1 MTKSQVKK
9 AIAQKKTSKAVK
21 PKSATKVSKVIKRA
35 NVVASKK
42 TAPKKAVSQTAASK
56 KIAAKKVVQK
66 KVTPKIAAPKKA
78 VQKKTVSST
87 STKKVAAQKA
97 ISKKVAPKTTVQK
110 KVISR
115 VALKKT
121 VPQTATSKKV
131 TPKKIVSKKS
141 VQKKV
146 ISKAAPKKAASQT
159 STPKKVAPKKVVQK
173 KVAPKKMA
181 PKKAVQKKVVSK
193 AAPKKAAPQISA
205 VKKVALP
212 KAVQKAVPPE
222 KIVPKTT
229 VSKKAVLQEATSK
242 KDAVKKV
249 VIQEKPIHVRE
260 DIRNSEAE
268 DKYTAGDVLERGKP
282 RRAKSRRA
290 IKEDAGTDVNRLMR
304 LVSNGAENLSSEE
317 QAKLEEQK
325 KKLRFLLGIGKDR
338 GYVTNAEINDNLP
351 DHITDPEVIDQ
362 IIMMIETIG
371 IKVFEYE
378 PSREELLLSGTSSA
392 TVDDDEFAVEEA
404 EKILASTTSVNEF
417 GRTTDPVRMYMR
429 EIGTYDLLDKTDEAE
444 IARKL
449 ENSVKLMISVIA
461 NCPKIINEISKVHK
475 DVLDGRVK
483 IENFID
489 EFIDDSPDMTGE
501 GEMSMPS
508 NHPVGMEDETDDEQ
522 LSREQLERLI
532 KKTTDFFAIFNTL
545 LEKQNKIIK
554 KHSTESEQYKA
565 VLLEFTTHLEK
576 VRFTNKQI
584 EIFCDTLRNGHKVIK
599 NLENEIFHIACDIIK
614 IPEDK
619 FRKEFVGFETSW
631 VETHVAHKKYLD
643 VFDKLKCDIVEKQ
656 HKIQDVESDLGIKVS
671 VVKLLFKQLQKAER
685 EQKKA
690 RTEMVESNLRLVISI
705 AKKYTNRGLH
715 FLDLIQEGN
724 IGLIKAI
731 DKFQYRKGYKF
742 STYATW
748 WIRQAITRA
757 IADQGRTI
765 RIPVHMI
772 ETINR
777 MSKEHRK
784 LLQEKSGEPL
794 TKELADRMEI
804 TEEKVRKIYQV
815 AHDSISMDAPIGD
828 EDDTSFGDFIEDKTS
843 VIPSDHG
850 VDYSLKKT
858 VREVLDTLSPREAK
872 VLCMRF
878 GIDTI
883 TDHTL
888 EEVGRQFDVTRERI
902 RQIEA
907 KAIRKLRQP
916 NRADKLKSFL
926 DSFAQLE
933 GIDHEIL
940 KELYDM
946 EDGEDEMAA
955 EDSAKKA

>member
-1 MTKSQVKK
+1 MTNKSS
-9 AIAQKKTSKAVK
+9 KTVDD
-21 PKSATKVSKVIKRA
+21 
-35 NVVASKK
+35 
-42 TAPKKAVSQTAASK
+42 TAAGLPV
-56 KIAAKKVVQK
+56 AK
-66 KVTPKIAAPKKA
+66 
-78 VQKKTVSST
+78 
-87 STKKVAAQKA
+87 
-97 ISKKVAPKTTVQK
+97 
-110 KVISR
+110 SR
-115 VALKKT
+115 
-121 VPQTATSKKV
+121 AT
-131 TPKKIVSKKS
+131 
-141 VQKKV
+141 
-146 ISKAAPKKAASQT
+146 ASQ
-159 STPKKVAPKKVVQK
+159 SR
-173 KVAPKKMA
+173 
-181 PKKAVQKKVVSK
+181 SK
-193 AAPKKAAPQISA
+193 TGLRAKHSLELELESMI
-205 VKKVALP
+205 
-212 KAVQKAVPPE
+212 
-222 KIVPKTT
+222 
-229 VSKKAVLQEATSK
+229 
-242 KDAVKKV
+242 
-249 VIQEKPIHVRE
+249 
-260 DIRNSEAE
+260 
-268 DKYTAGDVLERGKP
+268 GDELERGKQ
-282 RRAKSRRA
+282 RRAKGKKVV
-290 IKEDAGTDVNRLMR
+290 KEDAGTEVNRLMR
-304 LVSNGAENLSSEE
+304 LVSSGSENLTADEMG
-317 QAKLEEQK
+317 KLEEQK
-325 KKLRFLLGIGKDR
+325 RKLRYLLGKGKER
-338 GYVTNAEINDNLP
+338 GYVTNVEINDNLP
-351 DHITDPEVIDQ
+351 DHITDPEIIDQ

-404 EKILASTTSVNEF
+404 EKILASTTSANEF

-449 ENSVKLMISVIA
+449 ENSIKLMISAIA
-461 NCPKIINEISKVHK
+461 DCPKIINHISLVYN
-475 DVLDGRVK
+475 DVVAGKVK

-489 EFIDDSPDMTGE
+489 EFIDDDTTPPDAETPEGVEAVITKLEGMTE
-501 GEMSMPS
+501 E
-508 NHPVGMEDETDDEQ
+508 EDEEQ
-522 LSREQLERLI
+522 LSREQLERL
-532 KKTTDFFAIFNTL
+532 KQRTAEFFAEFNRL
-545 LEKQNKIIK
+545 VEKQNKVIEK
-554 KHSTESEQYKA
+554 FTSDSDEYRD
-565 VLLEFTTHLEK
+565 VLIDLTLQLEK

-584 EIFCDTLRNGHKVIK
+584 ESFCDLLRRSHREIK
-599 NLENEIFHIACDIIK
+599 DLENEIFHIACDIIRV
-614 IPEDK
+614 PEDK
-619 FRKEFVGFETSW
+619 FRKEFLKNETAW
-631 VETHVAHKKYLD
+631 VESHSPTKKYSEL
-643 VFDKLKCDIVEKQ
+643 FGKFKYDIVEKQ
-656 HKIQDVESDLGIKVS
+656 NKIKSVGADLNISVEVIKR
-671 VVKLLFKQLQKAER
+671 LFKQLQRAER

-794 TKELADRMEI
+794 TKELATRMEI

-828 EDDTSFGDFIEDKTS
+828 EDDTSFGDFIEDKST
-843 VIPSDHG
+843 VIPADHG

-878 GIDTI
+878 GIDTL

-926 DSFAQLE
+926 DSFAQMENIDLE
-933 GIDHEIL
+933 ATDD
-940 KELYDM
+940 LYFEEAD
-946 EDGEDEMAA
+946 DL
-955 EDSAKKA
+955 

>member
-1 MTKSQVKK
+1 MTKSKMKK
-9 AIAQKKTSKAVK
+9 TIATKKTSKVSQPKRTTKGQKAIARVKPVKMVIKKAAVK
-21 PKSATKVSKVIKRA
+21 K
-35 NVVASKK
+35 
-42 TAPKKAVSQTAASK
+42 AASK
-56 KIAAKKVVQK
+56 KVIAKKSITKKVVAK
-66 KVTPKIAAPKKA
+66 KLASKKPAPKKLIA
-78 VQKKTVSST
+78 KK
-87 STKKVAAQKA
+87 AA
-97 ISKKVAPKTTVQK
+97 SKKPAPKK
-110 KVISR
+110 LIAK
-115 VALKKT
+115 
-121 VPQTATSKKV
+121 
-131 TPKKIVSKKS
+131 
-141 VQKKV
+141 
-146 ISKAAPKKAASQT
+146 KAAPKKAAPKKVVAKKAAHKKT
-159 STPKKVAPKKVVQK
+159 APKKVVAKKAAPKKAAPKKVIAKKAAPKKVAPKKVIAKKAAHKKTAPKKVVAKKAAPKKVVPKKVTQK
-173 KVAPKKMA
+173 KVAVGKKVVPSKVAPKKPQTTKAPVKQVA
-181 PKKAVQKKVVSK
+181 PKQTTPQKVV
-193 AAPKKAAPQISA
+193 PKKID
-205 VKKVALP
+205 KM
-212 KAVQKAVPPE
+212 
-222 KIVPKTT
+222 T
-229 VSKKAVLQEATSK
+229 AVL
-242 KDAVKKV
+242 
-249 VIQEKPIHVRE
+249 EKNIAVRE
-260 DIRNSEAE
+260 NDNSDA
-268 DKYTAGDVLERGKP
+268 DDRYTGGDVLERGKP
-282 RRAKSRRA
+282 RRSKSRRV
-290 IKEDAGTDVNRLMR
+290 IKEDSGTDVNRLMR
-304 LVSNGAENLSSEE
+304 LVSNGAENLSGEE
-317 QAKLEEQK
+317 QIKLEEQK

-338 GYVTNAEINDNLP
+338 GYVTNVEINDNLP
-351 DHITDPEVIDQ
+351 DHITDPEIIDQ

-392 TVDDDEFAVEEA
+392 TVDDDDFAVEEA
-404 EKILASTTSVNEF
+404 EKILASTTSANEF

-475 DVLDGRVK
+475 DVAEGRVK

-489 EFIDDSPDMTGE
+489 EFVDDAPDITGE
-501 GEMSMPS
+501 EEMPMSTGPAS
-508 NHPVGMEDETDDEQ
+508 LEDEADDEQ

-532 KKTTDFFAIFNTL
+532 KKTTDFFEIFDKL
-545 LEKQNKIIK
+545 LDKQNKVIK
-554 KHSTESEQYKA
+554 KYSTESDQYKA
-565 VLLEFTTHLEK
+565 VLHEFTTHLEK

-599 NLENEIFHIACDIIK
+599 ELENEIFHIACDIIK

-631 VETHVAHKKYLD
+631 VESHMANKKYAD
-643 VFDKLKCDIVEKQ
+643 VFEKLKCDIVEKQ
-656 HKIQDVESDLGIKVS
+656 QKIKDVETDLGIKVT
-671 VVKLLFKQLQKAER
+671 VIKLLFKQLQKAER

-784 LLQEKSGEPL
+784 LLQEKSGEPQ
-794 TKELADRMEI
+794 TKELAARMEI

-850 VDYSLKKT
+850 IDYSLKKT

-926 DSFAQLE
+926 DSFAQIE

-946 EDGEDEMAA
+946 EDEE
-955 EDSAKKA
+955 EEETTESKRTPKEKQPVTE

>member
-1 MTKSQVKK
+1 MTKSQVKRAAAPASKVTQKNGSKSMSKGALQTK
-9 AIAQKKTSKAVK
+9 APKKATLKQVAIQTPTTQKIISKKVVVQDAALKKGMPDKAMSKKVIAQ
-21 PKSATKVSKVIKRA
+21 
-35 NVVASKK
+35 K
-42 TAPKKAVSQTAASK
+42 TAPKKIEYK
-56 KIAAKKVVQK
+56 KDIMQK
-66 KVTPKIAAPKKA
+66 SAPKKA
-78 VQKKTVSST
+78 THEKS
-87 STKKVAAQKA
+87 
-97 ISKKVAPKTTVQK
+97 IAPKVEQPDSLKQT
-110 KVISR
+110 ISNQD
-115 VALKKT
+115 VSKN
-121 VPQTATSKKV
+121 ATSKNIV
-131 TPKKIVSKKS
+131 TEKNTATAQNKKTALSEKMDQAS
-141 VQKKV
+141 E
-146 ISKAAPKKAASQT
+146 ISR
-159 STPKKVAPKKVVQK
+159 
-173 KVAPKKMA
+173 
-181 PKKAVQKKVVSK
+181 
-193 AAPKKAAPQISA
+193 
-205 VKKVALP
+205 
-212 KAVQKAVPPE
+212 
-222 KIVPKTT
+222 
-229 VSKKAVLQEATSK
+229 
-242 KDAVKKV
+242 
-249 VIQEKPIHVRE
+249 HG
-260 DIRNSEAE
+260 DIE
-268 DKYTAGDVLERGKP
+268 DKYTGVDVLERGKP

-290 IKEDAGTDVNRLMR
+290 SKEDAVTEVNRLMR
-304 LVSNGAENLSSEE
+304 LVSNGAENLSGEE
-317 QAKLEEQK
+317 QTKLEEQK

-338 GYVTNAEINDNLP
+338 GYVTSAEINDNLP
-351 DHITDPEVIDQ
+351 DHITDPEIIDQ

-475 DVLDGRVK
+475 DVLEGRVK

-489 EFIDDSPDMTGE
+489 EFIDDTPDIPGDE
-501 GEMSMPS
+501 EIPMSS
-508 NHPVGMEDETDDEQ
+508 NAPAGLEDETDDEQ

-532 KKTTDFFAIFNTL
+532 KKTTDFFVIFNAL

-554 KHSTESEQYKA
+554 KYSTESEQYKA
-565 VLLEFTTHLEK
+565 ILVEFTTNLEK

-631 VETHVAHKKYLD
+631 VEMHVANKKYAD
-643 VFDKLKCDIVEKQ
+643 VFEKLKCDIVEKQ
-656 HKIQDVESDLGIKVS
+656 HKIKDVERDLGIRVS
-671 VVKLLFKQLQKAER
+671 VVKSLFKQLQKAER

-828 EDDTSFGDFIEDKTS
+828 EDDTSFGDFIEDKSS

-850 VDYSLKKT
+850 IDYSLKKT

-946 EDGEDEMAA
+946 EEDEDDIGI
-955 EDSAKKA
+955 EESSKKVSVSQD

>member
-1 MTKSQVKK
+1 MTK
-9 AIAQKKTSKAVK
+9 KTTDIENLSL
-21 PKSATKVSKVIKRA
+21 
-35 NVVASKK
+35 
-42 TAPKKAVSQTAASK
+42 
-56 KIAAKKVVQK
+56 
-66 KVTPKIAAPKKA
+66 
-78 VQKKTVSST
+78 
-87 STKKVAAQKA
+87 
-97 ISKKVAPKTTVQK
+97 PKTTKSLVK
-110 KVISR
+110 AKAPVNSR
-115 VALKKT
+115 GAKHEL
-121 VPQTATSKKV
+121 
-131 TPKKIVSKKS
+131 
-141 VQKKV
+141 
-146 ISKAAPKKAASQT
+146 
-159 STPKKVAPKKVVQK
+159 
-173 KVAPKKMA
+173 
-181 PKKAVQKKVVSK
+181 
-193 AAPKKAAPQISA
+193 
-205 VKKVALP
+205 
-212 KAVQKAVPPE
+212 
-222 KIVPKTT
+222 
-229 VSKKAVLQEATSK
+229 
-242 KDAVKKV
+242 D
-249 VIQEKPIHVRE
+249 
-260 DIRNSEAE
+260 DSEGMS
-268 DKYTAGDVLERGKP
+268 GDELERGKQ
-282 RRAKSRRA
+282 RRAKGKKTV
-290 IKEDAGTDVNRLMR
+290 KEDAGHEVSRLMR
-304 LVSNGAENLSSEE
+304 LVSSGAENLTADELG
-317 QAKLEEQK
+317 KLEEQK
-325 KKLRFLLGIGKDR
+325 RKLRYLLGKGKER
-338 GYVTNAEINDNLP
+338 GYVTNTEINDNLP
-351 DHITDPEVIDQ
+351 DHITDPEIIDQ

-392 TVDDDEFAVEEA
+392 TVEDDDYAVEEA
-404 EKILASTTSVNEF
+404 EKILASTTSANEF

-449 ENSVKLMISVIA
+449 ENSIKSMISAIA
-461 NCPKIINEISKVHK
+461 DCPKIINEISHVY
-475 DVLDGRVK
+475 DEVVAGRFK

-489 EFIDDSPDMTGE
+489 EFIDDEPIAVAEPSAPLDMEEAISDLAGISTE
-501 GEMSMPS
+501 
-508 NHPVGMEDETDDEQ
+508 DDEDQ
-522 LSREQLERLI
+522 LSREALERL
-532 KKTTDFFAIFNTL
+532 KQKTADFFVDFNKYVD
-545 LEKQNKIIK
+545 KQNKVIQK
-554 KHSTESEQYKA
+554 YTTNSDQYREILVDITA
-565 VLLEFTTHLEK
+565 QLEK
-576 VRFTNKQI
+576 IRFTNKQI
-584 EIFCDTLRNGHKVIK
+584 EAFCDMLRHAHREIK
-599 NLENEIFHIACDIIK
+599 GLENEIFHIACDIIK

-619 FRKEFVGFETSW
+619 FRKEFLSHETTW
-631 VETHVAHKKYLD
+631 VETHVPNKKYADL
-643 VFDKLKCDIVEKQ
+643 FNKLKFDIVEKQ
-656 HKIQDVESDLGIKVS
+656 EKIKLVEADLKISVEVIKR
-671 VVKLLFKQLQKAER
+671 LFKQLQKAER

-794 TKELADRMEI
+794 TKELATRMEI

-828 EDDTSFGDFIEDKTS
+828 EDDTSFGDFIEDKAT
-843 VIPSDHG
+843 VIPADHG
-850 VDYSLKKT
+850 IDYSLKKT

-878 GIDTI
+878 GIDTL

-933 GIDHEIL
+933 NIDFENIEEDIYFEEADEI
-940 KELYDM
+940 
-946 EDGEDEMAA
+946 
-955 EDSAKKA
+955 

>member
-1 MTKSQVKK
+1 MTKSRT
-9 AIAQKKTSKAVK
+9 KKTIASKNTSKIAEAKDKVQ
-21 PKSATKVSKVIKRA
+21 KSKVSKAADKAAKSVVK
-35 NVVASKK
+35 NVAADKIAPARKISAKDADLKAASKK
-42 TAPKKAVSQTAASK
+42 AATKIVPTAASK
-56 KIAAKKVVQK
+56 KTTV
-66 KVTPKIAAPKKA
+66 KA
-78 VQKKTVSST
+78 VSPKEIVKVPADVAA
-87 STKKVAAQKA
+87 TKKVEAKSVLKKA
-97 ISKKVAPKTTVQK
+97 GSKNNAVAVLEKTT
-110 KVISR
+110 
-115 VALKKT
+115 LT
-121 VPQTATSKKV
+121 V
-131 TPKKIVSKKS
+131 
-141 VQKKV
+141 
-146 ISKAAPKKAASQT
+146 
-159 STPKKVAPKKVVQK
+159 
-173 KVAPKKMA
+173 
-181 PKKAVQKKVVSK
+181 
-193 AAPKKAAPQISA
+193 
-205 VKKVALP
+205 
-212 KAVQKAVPPE
+212 
-222 KIVPKTT
+222 
-229 VSKKAVLQEATSK
+229 
-242 KDAVKKV
+242 
-249 VIQEKPIHVRE
+249 
-260 DIRNSEAE
+260 IRNE
-268 DKYTAGDVLERGKP
+268 DSDEIYTGGDVLERGKP
-282 RRAKSRRA
+282 RRSRNRRTT
-290 IKEDAGTDVNRLMR
+290 KEETGTEVNKLMR
-304 LVSNGAENLSSEE
+304 LVSNGSENLSTEE

-404 EKILASTTSVNEF
+404 EKILASTTSANEF

-475 DVLDGRVK
+475 DVVDGRVK

-489 EFIDDSPDMTGE
+489 EFVDDTPEIISDE
-501 GEMSMPS
+501 EMPMMSALA
-508 NHPVGMEDETDDEQ
+508 VIEEETDDEQ
-522 LSREQLERLI
+522 LSREQLEMLI
-532 KKTTDFFAIFNTL
+532 QKTTDFFAAFDKL

-554 KHSTESEQYKA
+554 KHTTDSEEYKE
-565 VLLEFTTHLEK
+565 VLAEFTEHLEK

-584 EIFCDTLRNGHKVIK
+584 EIFCDTLRNGHRIIK
-599 NLENEIFHIACDIIK
+599 DLENEIFHIACDIIK

-631 VETHVAHKKYLD
+631 VENHIANKKYSYL
-643 VFDKLKCDIVEKQ
+643 FDKLKFDIVEKQ
-656 HKIQDVESDLGIKVS
+656 NKIQEVENDLGIKVA
-671 VVKLLFKQLQKAER
+671 VIKLLFKQLQKAER

-804 TEEKVRKIYQV
+804 SEEKVRKIYQV

-843 VIPSDHG
+843 VIPSDYG

-926 DSFAQLE
+926 ESFAQVE
-933 GIDHEIL
+933 GIEQEIL
-940 KELYDM
+940 KELYDL
-946 EDGEDEMAA
+946 EEEPS
-955 EDSAKKA
+955 ES

>member
-9 AIAQKKTSKAVK
+9 SLAAKKTSKIVVK
-21 PKSATKVSKVIKRA
+21 KP
-35 NVVASKK
+35 
-42 TAPKKAVSQTAASK
+42 
-56 KIAAKKVVQK
+56 AAKKVVSVKMVTSK
-66 KVTPKIAAPKKA
+66 KIIAKKAPAKVVTTKKA
-78 VQKKTVSST
+78 VAKKAPAKVVT
-87 STKKVAAQKA
+87 TKKAVAKKA
-97 ISKKVAPKTTVQK
+97 PAKVVTSKKVIAKKVPAKVVTAKKVVAKKAPVKSVISKKV
-110 KVISR
+110 I
-115 VALKKT
+115 
-121 VPQTATSKKV
+121 
-131 TPKKIVSKKS
+131 
-141 VQKKV
+141 
-146 ISKAAPKKAASQT
+146 
-159 STPKKVAPKKVVQK
+159 
-173 KVAPKKMA
+173 
-181 PKKAVQKKVVSK
+181 
-193 AAPKKAAPQISA
+193 
-205 VKKVALP
+205 VKKVPEKKITPNKVATKKVP
-212 KAVQKAVPPE
+212 VEPVAQEKSSIKSIEAKKNDSSKAVKTVVVPE
-222 KIVPKTT
+222 KIV
-229 VSKKAVLQEATSK
+229 L
-242 KDAVKKV
+242 VK
-249 VIQEKPIHVRE
+249 EN
-260 DIRNSEAE
+260 IRDESDER
-268 DKYTAGDVLERGKP
+268 YTGGDVLERGKP
-282 RRAKSRRA
+282 RRTKSRRV
-290 IKEDAGTDVNRLMR
+290 IKEETGVDVNRLMR
-304 LVSNGAENLSSEE
+304 LVSNGAENLSTEE

-404 EKILASTTSVNEF
+404 EKILASTTSANEF

-461 NCPKIINEISKVHK
+461 NCPKIINEISRVHK
-475 DVLDGRVK
+475 DVVEGKVK

-489 EFIDDSPDMTGE
+489 EFVDDSPEIIGDEDMPLA
-501 GEMSMPS
+501 SA
-508 NHPVGMEDETDDEQ
+508 NPVVIEDDADDEQ

-532 KKTTDFFAIFNTL
+532 KNTTDFFAIFDKL

-554 KHSTESEQYKA
+554 KYTTDSEQYKE
-565 VLLEFTTHLEK
+565 VLAEFTAHLEK

-584 EIFCDTLRNGHKVIK
+584 EIFCDTLRNGHKIIK
-599 NLENEIFHIACDIIK
+599 DLENEIFHIACDIIK

-619 FRKEFVGFETSW
+619 FRKEFVGSETSW
-631 VETHVAHKKYLD
+631 VESHVANKKYSDL
-643 VFDKLKCDIVEKQ
+643 FDRLKFDIVEKQ
-656 HKIQDVESDLGIKVS
+656 HKIKDVESDLGIQVS
-671 VVKLLFKQLQKAER
+671 VIKLLFKQLQKAER

-804 TEEKVRKIYQV
+804 SEEKVRKIYQV

-843 VIPSDHG
+843 VIPSDYG
-850 VDYSLKKT
+850 IDYSLKKT

-926 DSFAQLE
+926 ESFAQIE
-933 GIDHEIL
+933 GIDQEIL
-940 KELYDM
+940 KELYDL
-946 EDGEDEMAA
+946 EADESD
-955 EDSAKKA
+955 E